1 MKQFWD
7 DIISYLT
14 ENLNND
20 SDIGKEVKVDYAN
33 NQSIRVSPPHIFVF
47 PMQDTDAE
55 QYDSF
60 YEGENISYCP
70 VQIAPY
76 CQQMEINGVK
86 QSAQEVSMIFA
97 DKISHLFDKRTALSW
112 NKNIVRLRR
121 VGENFGMPVKDGSTT
136 YSSPLRY
143 EFYIQRNYQK
153 IN

>member
-7 DIISYLT
+7 DIIAYLT

-20 SDIGKEVKVDYAN
+20 SSYEKEVKVDYAN
-33 NQSIRVSPPHIFVF
+33 NQAKTVSPPHIFIQV
-47 PMQDTDAE
+47 MQDTDAD

-60 YEGENISYCP
+60 TEGENISYCS
-70 VQIAPY
+70 VQISPY
-76 CQQMEINGVK
+76 CSQMIIDGVK
-86 QSAQEVSMIFA
+86 KSAQETSMIFA
-97 DKISHLFDKRTALSW
+97 DKISHLFDKPTATKW

-121 VGENFGMPVKDGSTT
+121 VGENFGMPVDKGATT
-136 YSSPLRY
+136 YTSPLRY

>member
-20 SDIGKEVKVDYAN
+20 ADFEKEVKVDYAN
-33 NQSIRVSPPHIFVF
+33 NKSVIVKPPHIFVF

-60 YEGENISYCP
+60 TEGENISYCP

-76 CQQMEINGVK
+76 CPQMKIKGVTT
-86 QSAQEVSMIFA
+86 SAQEVSMIFA
-97 DKISHLFDKRTALSW
+97 DKISRLFDKKTALSW

-121 VGENFGMPVKDGSTT
+121 VGESFGMPVEGGTTT
-136 YSSPLRY
+136 YTSPLRY
-143 EFYIQRNYQK
+143 EFYIQRNYEK
-153 IN
+153 IY

>member
-7 DIISYLT
+7 DIIAYLT
-14 ENLNND
+14 DNLNND
-20 SDIGKEVKVDYAN
+20 TDIKKEVKVDYAN
-33 NQSIRVSPPHIFVF
+33 NKSVTVRPPHIFVF

-70 VQIAPY
+70 VQILPY
-76 CQQMEINGVK
+76 CQQLRINGEMK
-86 QSAQEVSMIFA
+86 SAQEVSMIFA
-97 DKISHLFDKRTALSW
+97 DKISNLFDKRTALSW

-121 VGENFGMPVKDGSTT
+121 VGENFGMPVEGGETT
-136 YSSPLRY
+136 YTSPIRY
-143 EFYIQRNYQK
+143 EFYIQRNYEK